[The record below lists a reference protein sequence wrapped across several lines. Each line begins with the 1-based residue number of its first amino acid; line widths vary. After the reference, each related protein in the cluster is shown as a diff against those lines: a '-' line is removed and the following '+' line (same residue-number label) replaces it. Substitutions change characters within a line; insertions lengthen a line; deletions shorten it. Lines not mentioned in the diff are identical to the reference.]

1 MSIQFSDTTNKS
13 GLIQIIERNC
23 KFVDGWISGNTTR
36 LKEFTSEIN
45 LALDYIWSCIFRA
58 GGTWQF
64 DDSNHTDYP
73 IITTNLVSGQRDYS
87 FTSDENGNII
97 LDIYKV
103 IVAQPDGKFLVI
115 KPVDVQSEDES
126 GFYDGNNTTGI
137 PTKYDK
143 TANGIFLDA
152 IPNYTITDGIKIY
165 INREGSY
172 FSSSD
177 TTKKAGFAGIYHEL
191 LSLIPSFKHAPK
203 TELDRIEGRMIKME
217 QDLKEAYG
225 KRERDIRRAFTTRQS
240 GRDSTR

>member
-13 GLIQIIERNC
+13 GLIQIIERLC
-23 KFVDGWISGNTTR
+23 KFPDGWISGNTNR
-36 LKEFTSEIN
+36 LKEYTSELN
-45 LALDYIWSCIFRA
+45 LALDYVWSIIFRA

-73 IITTNLVSGQRDYS
+73 IIKTDLISGQRDYS

-103 IVAQPDGKFLVI
+103 LIAQPDGTFLVI

-126 GFYDGNNTTGI
+126 GFYNGLDTTGT
-137 PTKYDK
+137 PNKYDK

-152 IPNYTITDGIKIY
+152 IPNYTISGGVKIY

-172 FSSSD
+172 FSTSD
-177 TTKKAGFAGIYHEL
+177 TTKKAGFTGIYHEIL
-191 LSLIPSFKHAPK
+191 ALITAYKHAPDS
-203 TELDRIEGRMIKME
+203 ELSRIERRMIKME
-217 QDLKEAYG
+217 EDLTKSYG
-225 KRERDIRRAFTTRQS
+225 QREKDVRRGMKTKQS
-240 GRDSTR
+240 GANSTR